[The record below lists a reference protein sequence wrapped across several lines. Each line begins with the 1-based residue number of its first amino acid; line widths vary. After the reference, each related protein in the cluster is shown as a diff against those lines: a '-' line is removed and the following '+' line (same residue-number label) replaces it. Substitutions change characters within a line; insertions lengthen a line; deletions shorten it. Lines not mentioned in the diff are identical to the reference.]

1 MYYIIFSAVW
11 HSIISI
17 AILIAMVKKKD
28 IIDIM
33 SYCCMYHVL
42 TLWFVAQNSTNENIT
57 PDNFGILTFV
67 YVIIGCLFYMVYCI
81 IQEKKKQ
88 KEEKEEKEDYVF
100 NKKEMD
106 KKDRVINI
114 VIILLCVFALYINY
128 IDKYKMIGLLCIGMM
143 SVLALCKN
151 RGKEEKE

>member
-1 MYYIIFSAVW
+1 MDYIIFSAVW

-42 TLWFVAQNSTNENIT
+42 TLCFVARESTNENIT
-57 PDNFGILTFV
+57 TNNFGILTFV

-88 KEEKEEKEDYVF
+88 KEEKEDYVS

-106 KKDRVINI
+106 MKNKVINI

-128 IDKYKMIGLLCIGMM
+128 IDKYKMIGLLCIGMTG
-143 SVLALCKN
+143 VLALCKN
-151 RGKEEKE
+151 GKERK

>member
-1 MYYIIFSAVW
+1 MDYIIFSAVW

-28 IIDIM
+28 LIDIM
-33 SYCCMYHVL
+33 SYCCIYHVL
-42 TLWFVAQNSTNENIT
+42 TLCFVAQNSTNENIT

-88 KEEKEEKEDYVF
+88 KEDYVS
-100 NKKEMD
+100 NKNEMD
-106 KKDRVINI
+106 KKDKVINI

-128 IDKYKMIGLLCIGMM
+128 IDKYKMIGLFCIGMTG
-143 SVLALCKN
+143 VLALCKN

>member
-1 MYYIIFSAVW
+1 MDYIIFSAVW

-33 SYCCMYHVL
+33 SYCCIYHVL
-42 TLWFVAQNSTNENIT
+42 TLCFVARESTNENIT
-57 PDNFGILTFV
+57 PNNFGILTFV
-67 YVIIGCLFYMVYCI
+67 YVILGCLFYMVYCI

-88 KEEKEEKEDYVF
+88 KEEKEDYVS
-100 NKKEMD
+100 NKNAMD
-106 KKDRVINI
+106 KKDKVINI

-143 SVLALCKN
+143 GVLALCKN

>member
-1 MYYIIFSAVW
+1 
-11 HSIISI
+11 
-17 AILIAMVKKKD
+17 MVKKKD

-42 TLWFVAQNSTNENIT
+42 TLCSVAQNSTSENIT
-57 PDNFGILTFV
+57 PENFGILTFV

-81 IQEKKKQ
+81 IQGKKKQ
-88 KEEKEEKEDYVF
+88 KEEKEDCVS

-106 KKDRVINI
+106 MKNKVINI
-114 VIILLCVFALYINY
+114 VIILLCVFAIYINY

-143 SVLALCKN
+143 GVLALCKN
-151 RGKEEKE
+151 RGKENKEGT

>member
-1 MYYIIFSAVW
+1 MDYIIFSAVW

-33 SYCCMYHVL
+33 SYCCIYHVL
-42 TLWFVAQNSTNENIT
+42 TLCFVARESTNENIT
-57 PDNFGILTFV
+57 TNNFGILTFV

-88 KEEKEEKEDYVF
+88 KEEKEDYVS
-100 NKKEMD
+100 NKYEMD
-106 KKDRVINI
+106 KKDKVINI
-114 VIILLCVFALYINY
+114 VIILLCVLAIYINY
-128 IDKYKMIGLLCIGMM
+128 IDKYKMIGLLCIGMTG
-143 SVLALCKN
+143 VLVLCKN
-151 RGKEEKE
+151 GKERK